1 VFMSGE
7 GTERTYIIERREAP
21 TPVFADLANTRR
33 RPSSTDR
40 ALSLATVTT
49 PTAIATR
56 FRIHLFAADGEGNI
70 MIASLRYCDSFVKIE
85 GPWSFGER
93 HLILDWIGTRT
104 STP

>member
-7 GTERTYIIERREAP
+7 GTERTYIIERREGP
-21 TPVFADLANTRR
+21 TPSLLSLTNTRR

-40 ALSLATVTT
+40 ALSLATVAT
-49 PTAIATR
+49 PPAIATR

-70 MIASLRYCDSFVKIE
+70 MIGSLRYLDSFVKVE
-85 GPWSFGER
+85 GSWFFGER
-93 HLILDWIGTRT
+93 NLILDWIGTRT